1 MAGYIVKRLVWGV
14 FLLLAVV
21 AITYIVFF
29 VIPTERSRFVTRNEL
44 SASDIRTAV
53 GVHGSVFQEYG
64 QYVWHLAHGSLGR
77 SYRGRVEVSSV
88 IVNAAPVTA
97 SLVIGGAVTWLLI
110 AFPVGVLSALRSR
123 SVFDRFAMH
132 DDVAAKAFRDAQ
144 HAVRDFAAIDE
155 IRQDDVG

>member
-1 MAGYIVKRLVWGV
+1 VAGYIVKRLVWGV

-21 AITYIVFF
+21 AITYVVFF

-53 GVHGSVFQEYG
+53 GVHGSVVQEYG

-110 AFPVGVLSALRSR
+110 AFPTGSR
-123 SVFDRFAMH
+123 
-132 DDVAAKAFRDAQ
+132 
-144 HAVRDFAAIDE
+144 
-155 IRQDDVG
+155 